1 MWNFIR
7 RRWYLILAA
16 LVLLLA
22 IPTAILF
29 TRSMRMVR
37 EHAATRTLEPAV
49 IYDRNGEL
57 IERLGQQGEIVRLE
71 EVPEHLKEAVVAV
84 EDARFYRHR
93 GVDVVGVLRAFWAN
107 LRSGRKAQGASTIT
121 MQLARNIFLYP
132 DKTWSRKIQ
141 EAFLAVALES
151 QYSKDEILEMYLNQ
165 TYFGEGA
172 YGVAAA
178 ARIYFNK
185 PVSELDLAES
195 ALIAGLPQAPSR
207 YSPYAHLEEA
217 RERRSV
223 VLQRMVSVGAIS
235 QEEAE
240 RAENQRISLQRRTGG
255 RARYFVDWLT
265 NVLIAELGETAVF
278 QGGLKYTPP

>member
-1 MWNFIR
+1 M
-7 RRWYLILAA
+7 
-16 LVLLLA
+16 
-22 IPTAILF
+22 
-29 TRSMRMVR
+29 
-37 EHAATRTLEPAV
+37 
-49 IYDRNGEL
+49 
-57 IERLGQQGEIVRLE
+57 
-71 EVPEHLKEAVVAV
+71 
-84 EDARFYRHR
+84 
-93 GVDVVGVLRAFWAN
+93 
-107 LRSGRKAQGASTIT
+107 
-121 MQLARNIFLYP
+121 
-132 DKTWSRKIQ
+132 
-141 EAFLAVALES
+141 ALES

-278 QGGLKYTPP
+278 QGGLKVHTTLSLDCKRGGSCLG